1 MPPSQFHLKSR
12 REFLQGAKN
21 TLGGLALWSIGISP
35 FRAFGQPPPD
45 SIPVGVLHSLSG
57 TMGSS
62 GRTLVDA
69 ILMAIDEVNQ
79 QGGVLGR
86 PLHPIIEDGTSDAK
100 VFEEKARG
108 LIQHQKVQT
117 IFGCWTS
124 TSRKAV
130 LPIVEQTH
138 NLLWYPVQYEGM
150 EQSPNIM
157 YGGATPNQ
165 QILPALQWGIERFGP
180 RVFLLGS
187 DYIFPRTA
195 NQLIKSRLGDHA
207 GQLAGE
213 AYQPLGSQEFQ
224 EILHAI
230 LNTRPDFIINTLNGD
245 SNQGFFQQLHQA
257 KISPQ
262 DIPVIS
268 VSIAEDELQ
277 HIGLEITS
285 GHYAAWNYFQSIDTP
300 SNNRFVSTF
309 QQRYGNSRVTGDPI
323 ETAYIQVHL
332 YALAASKAG
341 TTNPEAIRETAA
353 NMIFGAPQGLIRI
366 DPKNQHTWKVARVG
380 RIQEDGQFSIVW
392 SSQTPLKPEPFPT

>member
-1 MPPSQFHLKSR
+1 M
-12 REFLQGAKN
+12 
-21 TLGGLALWSIGISP
+21 
-35 FRAFGQPPPD
+35 
-45 SIPVGVLHSLSG
+45 
-57 TMGSS
+57 
-62 GRTLVDA
+62 
-69 ILMAIDEVNQ
+69 
-79 QGGVLGR
+79 
-86 PLHPIIEDGTSDAK
+86 
-100 VFEEKARG
+100 
-108 LIQHQKVQT
+108 
-117 IFGCWTS
+117 
-124 TSRKAV
+124 
-130 LPIVEQTH
+130 
-138 NLLWYPVQYEGM
+138 
-150 EQSPNIM
+150 
-157 YGGATPNQ
+157 
-165 QILPALQWGIERFGP
+165 
-180 RVFLLGS
+180 LGS

-195 NQLIKSRLGDHA
+195 NQLIKARLGDHS
-207 GQLAGE
+207 GLLAGE
-213 AYQPLGSQEFQ
+213 AYQPLGTQEFQ
-224 EILHAI
+224 EILHTI
-230 LNTRPDFIINTLNGD
+230 LNARPDFIINTLNGD